1 MIQLLSLSPLHCNN
15 TAVSHI
21 FYALGSAQ
29 QGDELRTQMLVPSCS
44 AGCRGD
50 SLQEAIPKVLQRFYY
65 RIPSASQWQLE
76 RQFLKQFQAYD
87 AVSLWPG
94 VSLAVTKR
102 VKASGKPIFLERIN
116 CFQGEAKPLL
126 DRLYEELGYPAQ
138 HPITT
143 ASIDHELS
151 EIELADY
158 LVCPSPEVARSFL
171 DIGFPAQKLIA
182 SSFGWDPHRFKH
194 GQREPAATQPLTVL
208 FVGSVCVR
216 KGAHVL
222 LRAWEKANI
231 KGRLMLCGAMETA
244 IAQSCQRILNRP
256 DVEHVP
262 YTSDLSTF
270 YTQGDLFAFPS
281 FEEGSPLVT
290 YEAMANGL
298 PILTS
303 PMGAGGIVRPEKD
316 GWILSPYEED
326 TWVEA
331 LRQIANAPELR
342 LRYGDSSRQRSQEF
356 TWSKVAARRS
366 AQMIDKLRT
375 I

>member
-1 MIQLLSLSPLHCNN
+1 MIQLLSLFPLHCNN
-15 TAVSHI
+15 TAVSHS

-29 QGDELRTQMLVPSCS
+29 QGDELQTQMLVPSCS
-44 AGCRGD
+44 AECRGD

-65 RIPSASQWQLE
+65 RIPSTSQWQLE
-76 RQFLKQFQAYD
+76 RQFLKQFQSYD

-116 CFQGEAKPLL
+116 CFQGEAKRLL
-126 DRLYEELGYPAQ
+126 EPLYEQLGYPAQ
-138 HPITT
+138 HCIT
-143 ASIDHELS
+143 AESIDHELS

-158 LVCPSPEVARSFL
+158 LICPSPEVARSFL
-171 DIGFPAQKLIA
+171 DIGVPAQKLIA
-182 SSFGWDPHRFKH
+182 SSFGWDPQRFKK
-194 GQREPAATQPLTVL
+194 GRRVQAATQPLTVL
-208 FVGSVCVR
+208 FVGAVCVR

-231 KGRLMLCGAMETA
+231 NGRLILCGAMETA
-244 IAQSCQRILNRP
+244 IAQSCQTILNRP
-256 DVEHVP
+256 DVEHIP
-262 YTSDLSTF
+262 HTSDLSHI
-270 YTQGDLFAFPS
+270 YSQGDLFAFPS

-303 PMGAGGIVRPEKD
+303 PMGAGGIVRDKKE

-326 TWVEA
+326 AWAAA

-342 LRYGDSSRQRSQEF
+342 LQYGDSSWRRSQEF

-366 AQMIDKLRT
+366 AQMIEKLRAM
-375 I
+375 